1 MGRDKDRD
9 TNRNCR
15 FDVGRVPHALLLA
28 AALLACDGASP
39 KAPTAFVLASASDST
54 VLLEWL
60 EPADG
65 TPETY
70 LIYFRP
76 AGETLFGLVAE
87 TLATTY
93 EHFPQGVTGVYRLSA
108 RFGDATFEAESE
120 PSTRP
125 VWTDTI
131 AVAELNASGNSG
143 YGWDRRSGRG
153 RTYAMGRRESR
164 TSADF
169 YVTDFKP
176 AALPML
182 PYSVASPSMGPADAG
197 AVVPVDTWRS
207 NRFTD
212 PLAGEQDPL
221 PSAAVPVYYN
231 YGDISQLPGYIGCFT
246 ADSHY
251 ALVKVV
257 AVDTANHWARLE
269 TWFQPVKGLR
279 LISH

>member
-1 MGRDKDRD
+1 MLRGGR
-9 TNRNCR
+9 
-15 FDVGRVPHALLLA
+15 PAL
-28 AALLACDGASP
+28 AALLATVALVLACDSTSS
-39 KAPTAFVLASASDST
+39 KAPTNFSLASASDST
-54 VLLEWL
+54 VLLQWA

-65 TPETY
+65 TPEAY
-70 LIYFRP
+70 LIYFKP

-87 TLATTY
+87 TLVTSY
-93 EHFPQGVTGVYRLSA
+93 EHFPLGAAGDYRLSA
-108 RFGDATFEAESE
+108 RFGDATYEADGE

-125 VWTDTI
+125 VWTDTV
-131 AVAELNASGNSG
+131 AVAELNATGNSG
-143 YGWDRRSGRG
+143 YGWDRSSGRG
-153 RTYAMGRRESR
+153 RTYSMRQRASR
-164 TSADF
+164 ASVDF
-169 YVTDFKP
+169 YITDFKP

-197 AVVPVDTWRS
+197 AVVPEDTWRS

-212 PLAGEQDPL
+212 PLAGEQGPL
-221 PSAAVPVYYN
+221 PSVTIPVYYN
-231 YGDISQLPGYIGCFT
+231 YGDVSQLPGYIACFT

-257 AVDTANHWARLE
+257 AVDTANRWARLE